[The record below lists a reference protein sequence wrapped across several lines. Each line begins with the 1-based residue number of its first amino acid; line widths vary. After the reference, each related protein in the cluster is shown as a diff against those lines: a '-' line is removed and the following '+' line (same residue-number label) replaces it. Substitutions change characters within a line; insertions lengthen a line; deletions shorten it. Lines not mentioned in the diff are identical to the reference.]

1 MMSYSHS
8 SKLEFSKSKVMR
20 ALLTIGQQ
28 APSPCVLGAFT
39 LFIYIFI
46 VINPPAMKLGESQ
59 LIGQQAISC
68 NARTFVKI

>member
-8 SKLEFSKSKVMR
+8 SKLKFSKSKVMR

-28 APSPCVLGAFT
+28 APSSCVLGAFT
-39 LFIYIFI
+39 VFIA
-46 VINPPAMKLGESQ
+46 VKPPARKLGESE

-68 NARTFVKI
+68 NPRAFVKI

>member
-1 MMSYSHS
+1 
-8 SKLEFSKSKVMR
+8 
-20 ALLTIGQQ
+20 LLTIGQQ